1 MSHFCKKTQNMS
13 IFVFLC
19 LYFGAYGFCI
29 SFQLT
34 KKVRGGCE
42 LPEADTQKP
51 YTPKCGQGKT
61 KIDPFRDFFTKVV

>member
-1 MSHFCKKTQNMS
+1 VSLGQSWHNLPFE
-13 IFVFLC
+13 
-19 LYFGAYGFCI
+19 
-29 SFQLT
+29 

-61 KIDPFRDFFTKVV
+61 KIDLFRDFLQNLPMSKL